1 MCKVIDSFMFFNE
14 FDILKLRLKYLNDV
28 VDYFIIVESNYTHS
42 GKSKPYY
49 IDLIWDEISEDIKK
63 KIIRLKYEPNI
74 SDITIPN
81 IVTIFDFN
89 NGNWKLE
96 REQRNLISKNLHMFS
111 PNDLFMISDV
121 DEIPNKEVIKKLI
134 DSKINCNF
142 CYAAECK
149 MFYYNFLTYD
159 NEKWAGTIFSSI
171 KNVTHFGCD
180 YFRRQRFNICPIKH
194 GGWHF
199 SYFGDIEQIKYKLD
213 SFAHQEYNKDLYKND
228 KNISDSIRN
237 KKDLLQR
244 GNNFTKYDFYNFPE
258 QLRNL
263 IIQIFP
269 QKYYIKTT

>member
-1 MCKVIDSFMFFNE
+1 MRKVIDSFMFFNE

-49 IDLIWDEISEDIKK
+49 LDLIWNEISEDIKK

-74 SDITIPN
+74 SDIAIPN
-81 IVTIFDFN
+81 IVTTFDFN

-96 REQRNLISKNLHMFS
+96 REQRNLISKNLYMFS

-121 DEIPNKEVIKKLI
+121 DEIPNKKTIENLI
-134 DSKINCNF
+134 YSKINYNF
-142 CYAAECK
+142 CSVAMCK

-159 NEKWAGTIFSSI
+159 NKKWPGTVFSTI
-171 KNVTHFGCD
+171 KNATYFGCD
-180 YFRRQRFNICPIKH
+180 YFRSRRFTIFPIKD

-199 SYFGDIEQIKYKLD
+199 SYFGNVEQIKYKLD

-228 KNISDSIRN
+228 KNISNSIKN

-258 QLRNL
+258 QLRTL

-269 QKYYIKTT
+269 QKYYIETT